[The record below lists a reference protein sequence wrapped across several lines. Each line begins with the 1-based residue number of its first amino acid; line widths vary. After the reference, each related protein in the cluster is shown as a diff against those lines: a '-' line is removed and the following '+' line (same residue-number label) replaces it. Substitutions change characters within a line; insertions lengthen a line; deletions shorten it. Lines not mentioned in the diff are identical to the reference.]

1 MRNVEFDPI
10 LARDSKFGWRIENYA
25 HSPADRLSL
34 QIFYSSSNHIYWHL
48 SMWKWENWLI
58 DLRRRSWIPYYFF
71 RNGFDH
77 LAKFWQKL
85 RCADWDGWWLLWSG
99 NWKELPVERLQTRWF
114 RLALLI
120 VNERQVLILQSFA
133 LHCTFHILGL
143 KLMKSNRRV
152 VSAPVTRCLST
163 FCRNV
168 HEN

>member
-1 MRNVEFDPI
+1 
-10 LARDSKFGWRIENYA
+10 
-25 HSPADRLSL
+25 
-34 QIFYSSSNHIYWHL
+34 
-48 SMWKWENWLI
+48 MWKCENWLI
-58 DLRRRSWIPYYFF
+58 DLRRRSRIPYHFF

-120 VNERQVLILQSFA
+120 VNERQILILQSFA

-168 HEN
+168 HENLARILWLLFTAKLINAIFTENDREQACGWPTISTAHQRGKPGKQC